1 MKIYKEIKNA
11 ETGAKD
17 YKPVT
22 GREDVLQVAASL
34 IAHHN
39 LVDAG
44 VDDMIMP
51 HEITRAVAEAMYD
64 EILVIMLEK
73 NLLK

>member
-17 YKPVT
+17 YKLIT
-22 GREDVLQVAASL
+22 GRKDVLQVAASL
-34 IAHHN
+34 IAHYN
-39 LVDAG
+39 LADSG
-44 VDDMIMP
+44 VDDLIMP
-51 HEITRAVAEAMYD
+51 SEIARAVADAMHD
-64 EILVIMLEK
+64 EIFCIMLEK

>member
-1 MKIYKEIKNA
+1 MKIYKEIKDG
-11 ETGAKD
+11 ETGEKK
-17 YKPVT
+17 YVKIS
-22 GREDVLQVAASL
+22 GREDVLQVAAML
-34 IAHHN
+34 IAHYN
-39 LVDAG
+39 LADAG

-51 HEITRAVAEAMYD
+51 SEISRAVAEAMHS

>member
-11 ETGAKD
+11 ETGARD
-17 YKPVT
+17 YKLVT
-22 GREDVLQVAASL
+22 GRKDVLQVAVSL
-34 IAHHN
+34 IAHYN
-39 LVDAG
+39 LVDAE

-51 HEITRAVAEAMYD
+51 CEITRAVADAMHD

>member
-11 ETGAKD
+11 ETGAMD
-17 YKPVT
+17 YKLVT
-22 GREDVLQVAASL
+22 GRKDILQVAASL
-34 IAHHN
+34 IAHYN
-39 LVDAG
+39 LADAE

-51 HEITRAVAEAMYD
+51 REITRAVADAMHD

>member
-11 ETGAKD
+11 ETGARD
-17 YKPVT
+17 YKLVT
-22 GREDVLQVAASL
+22 GRKDVLQVAVSL
-34 IAHHN
+34 IAHYN
-39 LVDAG
+39 IVDAG

-51 HEITRAVAEAMYD
+51 REITRAVADAMHD

>member
-1 MKIYKEIKNA
+1 MKIYKEVKNA
-11 ETGAKD
+11 ETGAKE
-17 YKPVT
+17 YKLVT
-22 GREDVLQVAASL
+22 GRKDVLQVAASL

-39 LVDAG
+39 LADAG

-51 HEITRAVAEAMYD
+51 REICRAVADAMHD
-64 EILVIMLEK
+64 EIFVVLLEN

>member
-17 YKPVT
+17 YKLVT
-22 GREDVLQVAASL
+22 GREDVLKVAASL
-34 IAHHN
+34 IAHYN
-39 LVDAG
+39 LADAG
-44 VDDMIMP
+44 VDNMIMLR
-51 HEITRAVAEAMYD
+51 EITRAVADAMHD
-64 EILVIMLEK
+64 EILVVMLEM

>member
-22 GREDVLQVAASL
+22 GRKDVLQVAASL
-34 IAHHN
+34 IAHYN
-39 LVDAG
+39 LADAG

-51 HEITRAVAEAMYD
+51 SEITRAVANAMHD
-64 EILVIMLEK
+64 EMFVIMLEK